1 VRAWFR
7 RDGAAEKQALR
18 QSGRGKTKCGQG
30 RIGPGGSGM
39 LDEKKRF
46 VVDHEAEVAANAAAM
61 LNIF

>member
-1 VRAWFR
+1 
-7 RDGAAEKQALR
+7 
-18 QSGRGKTKCGQG
+18 
-30 RIGPGGSGM
+30 M